1 MGRAAVNDEVIETP
15 SVGHLRLR
23 ARKAAAWALLDKG
36 ATRALTTVVFIVL
49 ARLLTPRDFGLVA
62 LALVVRG
69 FLGVFIDQGFTEAIV
84 QKADL
89 ERRTVDTAFWT
100 AIATGS
106 LLTILMFAS
115 APWIASEVLGNEAV
129 APLLQVLAFSLL
141 LTALSSTQ
149 SALLARQLAFRE
161 LAFRRIAAQL
171 LAGAVAVLAAF
182 LGAGVWALVIQTI
195 LQGAVGA
202 IILWHFSSWR
212 PALRFHV
219 PSFRFLA
226 FFGIS
231 MVGIDILYVVQ
242 QQADN
247 FLVGRSLGVA
257 ALGIYALAF
266 RFYFV
271 IVDITMSSIS
281 SVALST
287 FARVQHDPETAG
299 RMYVTGS
306 RLTALVALP
315 FFAGMAIVAP
325 QLIAVLVGDRW
336 AAAAPVLRALCP
348 SGLILCLGYLDRSLI
363 VALGRTRL
371 ALVVTSVGVG
381 LRVVGYVI
389 GVQFGVVGVAV
400 GLSITS
406 ILFWPARLLII
417 RALTG
422 FSLARYL
429 RRLAP
434 AMLATGVMV
443 ATLVPLRS
451 VLGEPALGPLL
462 AEVTLGAAVYGLSLA
477 VIDRSSIHD
486 LIGVVRPRTSAEGS
500 GEHK

>member
-1 MGRAAVNDEVIETP
+1 MRDGSIETP
-15 SVGHLRLR
+15 SAGHLRVK
-23 ARKAAAWALLDKG
+23 ARKAAVWALLDKG
-36 ATRALTTVVFIVL
+36 GARVLTTVVFIVL
-49 ARLLTPRDFGLVA
+49 ARLLTPQDFGLVA
-62 LALVVRG
+62 LALVVRS
-69 FLGVFIDQGFTEAIV
+69 FLLVFIDQGFAEAIV

-89 ERRTVDTAFWT
+89 EPRTVDTAFWT

-106 LLTILMFAS
+106 LLTILMFAF
-115 APWIASEVLGNEAV
+115 APWIAGEVLGNEDV
-129 APLLQVLAFSLL
+129 APILQVLAFSLL
-141 LTALSSTQ
+141 LSALSSTHG
-149 SALLARQLAFRE
+149 ALLARQLAFRE
-161 LAFRRIAAQL
+161 LAVRRIAAQL
-171 LAGAVAVLAAF
+171 LAGTVAVVAAY
-182 LGAGVWALVIQTI
+182 LGAGAWALVIQAI
-195 LQGAVGA
+195 LQGAFGA
-202 IILWHFSSWR
+202 VFLWHFSSWR
-212 PALRFHV
+212 PTFRFHV

-226 FFGIS
+226 PFGIS
-231 MVGIDILYVVQ
+231 MVGIDILFVVQ

-271 IVDITMSSIS
+271 IVDVTMSSIS
-281 SVALST
+281 AVALST

-348 SGLILCLGYLDRSLI
+348 SGLILCLGYLDRSLM
-363 VALGRTRL
+363 VALGRPRL
-371 ALVVTSVGVG
+371 ALVVTGAGVG
-381 LRVVGYVI
+381 LRVVGYLI
-389 GVQFGVVGVAV
+389 GVQFGVVGVAL

-406 ILFWPARLLII
+406 ILFWPSRLLII

-422 FSLARYL
+422 FSLARYAQ
-429 RRLAP
+429 RLAP

-462 AEVTLGAAVYGLSLA
+462 AGSILGGAVYGISLA

-486 LIGVVRPRTSAEGS
+486 LIGVVRPRTSDREGAQRT
-500 GEHK
+500 